1 LRDQRQRGEAPN
13 HAELRIEAEAEARV
27 DANFVLAPDEQERSG
42 GGGSLTIA
50 MRDLRQRNGSIRTAV
65 STAAWSQKQRRRT
78 NGRRRRGRR
87 QEQRGSAVRR
97 TPAALGNA

>member
-1 LRDQRQRGEAPN
+1 MRSSA
-13 HAELRIEAEAEARV
+13 
-27 DANFVLAPDEQERSG
+27 LAPDEQERSG